1 MTTPLS
7 AKPHDHDRCIEDAIT
22 AAEQICVR
30 KGVRLTD
37 LRRRV
42 LELIWQSHKPVT
54 AYDLLDRLKKD
65 KRNAAPPT
73 VYRALDFLR
82 ENGLVHRLHSLNAFL
97 GCNHPE
103 DVHRGGFLICTNC
116 HAVTEICDS
125 ALLRDAIVAEATSR
139 DFQITGTMVEIMGR
153 CSSCRASMDA

>member
-1 MTTPLS
+1 MTIPLA
-7 AKPHDHDRCIEDAIT
+7 AKPHDHNRCIEDAI
-22 AAEQICVR
+22 ASAEQICV
-30 KGVRLTD
+30 KNGVRLTD

-54 AYDLLDRLKKD
+54 AYDLLDRLKEE

-97 GCNHPE
+97 GCDHPE
-103 DVHRGGFLICTNC
+103 GVHRGGFLICTKC

-125 ALLRDAIVAEATSR
+125 APLRDAITAEADAR
-139 DFQITGTMVEIMGR
+139 DFQITGSMVEILGL
-153 CSSCRASMDA
+153 CSLCRATPDS